1 MAGLNVRPEAELDAL
16 EAALWYDGEREGLGS
31 QFLAELR
38 TTFERIE
45 QGPQQYPRVFHEC
58 RRAILHR
65 FPFGVFFVVEDDAE
79 AVVAIMHL
87 HRAPDAWQARVK

>member
-1 MAGLNVRPEAELDAL
+1 MPGLNVRPEAELDAL
-16 EAALWYDGEREGLGS
+16 EAALWYDAEREGLGS

-38 TTFERIE
+38 TTFKRIE

-65 FPFGVFFVVEDDAE
+65 FPFGVFYIVEDDAE
-79 AVVAIMHL
+79 TVVAITHL
-87 HRAPDAWQARVK
+87 HRDPGTWRARVK

>member
-1 MAGLNVRPEAELDAL
+1 MPGLNVRPEAEFDAL
-16 EAALWYDGEREGLGS
+16 EAAVWYDGERDGLGF

-38 TTFERIE
+38 ATFERIE

-65 FPFGVFFVVEDDAE
+65 FPFGVFFIVEGDAE
-79 AVVAIMHL
+79 TVVAIMHL
-87 HRAPDAWQARVK
+87 HRHPDAWQARLK